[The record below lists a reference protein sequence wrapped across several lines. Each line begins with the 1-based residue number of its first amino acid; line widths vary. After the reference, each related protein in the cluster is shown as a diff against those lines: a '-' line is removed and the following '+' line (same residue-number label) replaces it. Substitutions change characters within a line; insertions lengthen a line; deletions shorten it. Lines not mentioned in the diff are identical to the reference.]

1 MVSVW
6 SQKTMLMIQI
16 TGMNVMADVVNF
28 RPMVDNQL
36 IESPFFIQL
45 IKVELDDN

>member
-1 MVSVW
+1 MW

-28 RPMVDNQL
+28 RPPMVDNQL